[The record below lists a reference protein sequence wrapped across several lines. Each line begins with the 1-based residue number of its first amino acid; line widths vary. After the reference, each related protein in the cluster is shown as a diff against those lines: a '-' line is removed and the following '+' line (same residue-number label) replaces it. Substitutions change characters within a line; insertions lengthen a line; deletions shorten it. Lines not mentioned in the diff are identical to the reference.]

1 MHIFTAAIATETN
14 SFSPIPTN
22 EANFADDFHPA
33 GSLPDTPVMFA
44 APMQV
49 ARRRAAEQGWRVTE
63 GLAASAQPSGLI
75 RKSTWEAYRDR
86 LLADLQAAGPVDVVL
101 LGLHGA
107 MMADGYPDCEGDL
120 LGRVRAIAGAGVV
133 IGGLLDPHCHL
144 TPAMLAAADVLI
156 AYKHYPHLDAFDR
169 AEELWQ
175 LCTRAAQGLCRPVM
189 ASSDCRMISLFYTP
203 VEPMRGFVAAMTRA
217 EQEPGILSVSL
228 IHGFPWG
235 DVAEMGTR
243 MLVISDGDAAKAQ
256 SAADGFAQLLQSF
269 RGSTMT
275 PLVPVVEAVK
285 TAAGHN
291 GEAPLVLADFADN
304 CGAGAPSDAT
314 FLLDALIRADV
325 PDVAIAFLHDPQAID
340 LCKAGG
346 VGARMPLRVGGKTS
360 RFSGPPLD
368 LDVEVMHIA
377 ENARHDF
384 GIGHFEA
391 GTVVVVR
398 TGRNVD
404 IVMSSNR
411 IQCITPAAFSDFGI
425 DPASKRVLVPKSM
438 QHFYIMFSRLGGP
451 VLYVES
457 PGVASM
463 DLPNL
468 PYARINRDIWPFN
481 AAASLCD
488 RHHAVP

>member
-22 EANFADDFHPA
+22 EASFADDFYPA
-33 GSLPDTPVMFA
+33 GTLPERPMMFA

-49 ARRRAAEQGWRVTE
+49 ARRHAAGRGWRVTE
-63 GLAASAQPSGLI
+63 GLATSAQPSGLI
-75 RKSTWEAYRDR
+75 RRATWETYRDR
-86 LLADLQAAGPVDVVL
+86 ILADLAAAGPVDMVL

-120 LGRVRAIAGAGVV
+120 LGRVRAVAGEKAV

-144 TPAMLAAADVLI
+144 TPAMLEAADVLI

-169 AEELWQ
+169 AEELW
-175 LCTRAAQGLCRPVM
+175 GLCEGAATGRLRPVM
-189 ASSDCRMISLFYTP
+189 ATGDCRMISLYYTP
-203 VEPMRGFVAAMTRA
+203 VEPVSGFVSAMSAA
-217 EQEPGILSVSL
+217 EQEPGVLSVSL

-235 DVAEMGTR
+235 DVPEMGTK
-243 MLVISDGDAAKAQ
+243 MLVITDGDAPLAKSLAERF
-256 SAADGFAQLLQSF
+256 ADDLQAMKG
-269 RGSTMT
+269 RTMT
-275 PLVPVVEAVK
+275 SLVPIADAV
-285 TAAGHN
+285 AAASAHDG
-291 GEAPLVLADFADN
+291 PPMVLADFADN

-314 FLLDALIRADV
+314 WLLDALIRAGVADV
-325 PDVAIAFLHDPQAID
+325 GIAFLHDPQAID
-340 LCKAGG
+340 LCKAAG
-346 VGARMPLRVGGKTS
+346 VGARMPLRLGGKTS

-384 GIGHFEA
+384 GIGHFDA

-411 IQCITPAAFSDFGI
+411 IQCITPGAFSDFGI
-425 DPASKRVLVPKSM
+425 DPRAKRVLVPKSM
-438 QHFYIMFSRLGGP
+438 QHFYIMFSQLGGP
-451 VLYVES
+451 VHYVES

-463 DLPNL
+463 DLANL
-468 PYARINRDIWPFN
+468 PYTSIDRKIWPFSSE
-481 AAASLCD
+481 AT
-488 RHHAVP
+488 R

>member
-22 EANFADDFHPA
+22 EANFADDFYPA
-33 GSLPDTPVMFA
+33 GTLPERPMMFA

-49 ARRRAAEQGWRVTE
+49 VRRHAAERGWTVTE
-63 GLAASAQPSGLI
+63 GLATSAQPSGLI
-75 RKSTWEAYRDR
+75 RRATWESYRDR
-86 LLADLQAAGPVDVVL
+86 ILADLEAAGPVDMVL

-120 LGRVRAIAGAGVV
+120 LGRVRRIVGEKAV

-144 TPAMLAAADVLI
+144 TSAMLEAADVLI

-169 AEELWQ
+169 AEELWN
-175 LCTRAAQGLCRPVM
+175 LCEGAATGRHRPVM
-189 ASSDCRMISLFYTP
+189 ATADCRMISLYYTP
-203 VEPMRGFVAAMTRA
+203 VEPVSGFVTAMSAA
-217 EQEPGILSVSL
+217 EQEPGVLSVSL

-235 DVAEMGTR
+235 DLPEMGTK
-243 MLVISDGDAAKAQ
+243 MLVIVDGDKALACTLADRF
-256 SAADGFAQLLQSF
+256 AADLQALKG
-269 RGSTMT
+269 RTMT
-275 PLVPVVEAVK
+275 PLIPISEAV
-285 TAAGHN
+285 AAASAHEG
-291 GEAPLVLADFADN
+291 APLVLADFADN

-314 FLLDALIRADV
+314 WLLDALLRADV
-325 PDVAIAFLHDPQAID
+325 PDVGIAFLHDPQAID
-340 LCKAGG
+340 LCKAAGL
-346 VGARMPLRVGGKTS
+346 GARMPLRLGGKTS

-368 LDVEVMHIA
+368 LDIEVMHIA

-384 GIGHFEA
+384 GIGHFDA

-411 IQCITPAAFSDFGI
+411 IQCITPGAFSDFGI
-425 DPASKRVLVPKSM
+425 DPRKKRVLVPKSM
-438 QHFYIMFSRLGGP
+438 QHFYIMFSQLGGP
-451 VLYVES
+451 VHYVES

-463 DLPNL
+463 DLENL
-468 PYARINRDIWPFN
+468 PYTRVDRTIWPFS
-481 AAASLCD
+481 AGASL
-488 RHHAVP
+488 

>member
-14 SFSPIPTN
+14 SFSPIPTS
-22 EANFADDFHPA
+22 EANFADDFYPA
-33 GSLPDTPVMFA
+33 GTLPDRPMMFA

-49 ARRRAAEQGWRVTE
+49 VRRRTAEQGWKVTE
-63 GLAASAQPSGLI
+63 GLATSAQPSGLI
-75 RKSTWEAYRDR
+75 RRATWESYRDR
-86 LLADLQAAGPVDVVL
+86 ILADLAAAGPVDMVL

-120 LGRVRAIAGAGVV
+120 LSRVRAAVGSKVV

-144 TPAMLAAADVLI
+144 TPAMLEAADVLI

-169 AEELWQ
+169 AEELWS
-175 LCTRAAQGLCRPVM
+175 LCEGAATGRLRPVM
-189 ASSDCRMISLFYTP
+189 ASADCRMISLYYTP
-203 VEPMRGFVAAMTRA
+203 VEPVSGFVAAMTAA
-217 EQEPGILSVSL
+217 EQEPGVLSVSL

-243 MLVISDGDAAKAQ
+243 MLVIADGDAGRAQ
-256 SAADGFAQLLQSF
+256 SLAEGFAKDLQAMKG
-269 RGSTMT
+269 RTMT
-275 PLVPVVEAVK
+275 TLIPIAEAV
-285 TAAGHN
+285 AAASGHE
-291 GEAPLVLADFADN
+291 GPAPMVLADFADN

-314 FLLDALIRADV
+314 WLLDALIRADV
-325 PDVAIAFLHDPQAID
+325 PDVGIAFLHDPQAID
-340 LCKAGG
+340 LCKAAG

-377 ENARHDF
+377 EDARHDF
-384 GIGHFEA
+384 GIGHFDA

-411 IQCITPAAFSDFGI
+411 IQCITPGAFSDFGI
-425 DPASKRVLVPKSM
+425 DPRAKRVLVPKSM
-438 QHFYIMFSRLGGP
+438 QHFYIMFSQLGGP
-451 VLYVES
+451 VHYVES

-463 DLPNL
+463 DLANL
-468 PYARINRDIWPFN
+468 PYIRVNRTIWPFSSG
-481 AAASLCD
+481 ATL
-488 RHHAVP
+488 